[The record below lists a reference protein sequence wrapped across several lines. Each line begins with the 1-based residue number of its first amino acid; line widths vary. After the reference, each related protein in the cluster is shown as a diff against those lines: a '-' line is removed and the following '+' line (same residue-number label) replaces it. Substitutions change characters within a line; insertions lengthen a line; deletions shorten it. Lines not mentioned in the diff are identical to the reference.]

1 MRVTNN
7 MLVMNFMNDYN
18 NNLERMQ
25 KDQNMLSSGK
35 RVNKPSDDPVAV
47 AASLRIKTDISRND
61 AYTKNVDDAT
71 SWLDLTDSALGQLGD
86 LLQRTRELAVQ
97 GSNGTLTQN
106 DMQKIA
112 DEIGQLKAQMIQV
125 GNTQYNGRYIFAGFK
140 TTTQPFTDA
149 SNSYSGDSGAIQF
162 EVGAGGSKIAVNVT
176 GDRVFDVSGGSSNL
190 LNMMD
195 NLKTA
200 LESGDNQTVSNM
212 LSDIDKQMENV
223 LAIRADVGAKS
234 NRIDL
239 TKNRLQSDNYNFT
252 SLLSKN
258 EDADIA
264 QVITNLNMDQ
274 NVYRASLA
282 AGARIIQ
289 PSLIDFLR

>member
-35 RVNKPSDDPVAV
+35 RINKPSDDPVAV
-47 AASLRIKTDISRND
+47 ASSLRIKTDISRND

-162 EVGAGGSKIAVNVT
+162 EVGAGGSKTAVNVT
-176 GDRVFDVSGGSSNL
+176 GDKVFDVSGGTSNL
-190 LNMMD
+190 LNLMD
-195 NLKTA
+195 NLKKA
-200 LESGDNQTVSNM
+200 LENGDNQTVSNL

-223 LAIRADVGAKS
+223 LAIRADAGAKS

-239 TKNRLQSDNYNFT
+239 IKNRLQSDNYNFT

-289 PSLIDFLR
+289 PSLIDFLK